1 MKKRIVLLMALGL
14 IVMMF
19 SGCAVTQRVVAQP
32 FSASVSFPAE
42 GTYKILGRVDY
53 SPAKNTAGY
62 LGFLSY
68 AKTVYPETDDLVNI
82 LVDSEET
89 YESGIGFFGPST
101 VRVDS
106 SYVMSGIAIQYLP

>member
-1 MKKRIVLLMALGL
+1 MVLLMALVL
-14 IVMMF
+14 VALVF
-19 SGCAVTQRVVAQP
+19 TGCTVTQRVVAQP

-53 SPAKNTAGY
+53 APAKNTAGY
-62 LGFLSY
+62 IDFLAY
-68 AKTVYPETDDLVNI
+68 AKSVHPETDDLVNI

-89 YESGIGFFGPST
+89 YESSNAFFAPSS